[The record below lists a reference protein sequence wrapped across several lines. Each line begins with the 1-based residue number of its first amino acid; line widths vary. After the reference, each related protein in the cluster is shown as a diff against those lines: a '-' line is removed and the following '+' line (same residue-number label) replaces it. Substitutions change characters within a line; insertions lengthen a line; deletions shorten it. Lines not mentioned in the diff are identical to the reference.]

1 MENKYVGM
9 LVSFIS
15 GIILLVIGLSM
26 SSIMN
31 GTITNITTGANA
43 TANGAA
49 ATAVWGIVPIIVAV
63 ILLMIPLGMVFM
75 SWVGGKK

>member
-1 MENKYVGM
+1 MAQKKFGVM

-15 GIILLVIGLSM
+15 GIILLILGLSM

-31 GTITNITTGANA
+31 TTISNITSGANA

-49 ATAVWGIVPIIVAV
+49 ATAVWGIVPLIFAV
-63 ILLMIPLGMVFM
+63 ILLLIPVGMAF
-75 SWVGGKK
+75 SAWNGRD